1 MKIFEKINNLVI
13 THFMCILFFTFI
25 YMYLLTNFSEHFLP
39 SDDKVPHNY
48 YLDNS
53 FLVALFFAL
62 NIETSTGYI
71 DVICISTV
79 SRLAFTLQ
87 LIISYLIT
95 LNTFMLLII

>member
-71 DVICISTV
+71 DVICVSTV
-79 SRLAFTLQ
+79 SRLAFTVQ